1 MRAFHR
7 ESKKSF
13 DCSKCPFKTHK
24 YADFRTHISDH
35 LLVFVFVAPIIVAFN
50 SRPIVYIYLFLCVLS
65 REKNNN
71 HVKLHV
77 NLFPQ
82 DLTEEVDGKIDLPD
96 DWMEKPSIVSTA
108 KSPIYPG
115 YGPKRRPAGVG
126 NGEAGSFDFEKNV
139 AGFVAKRRRGEKAA
153 PADDVTMTPVV
164 FKEETGEYFG
174 GYLEESEDVKP
185 DIHSRREKDDQWHAD
200 EQWNGGDDDDENRT
214 SVSPAADL
222 KPRVA
227 QPSDSQRPILKS
239 TLSSSHSESDS
250 PIRDVKH
257 DVKPFISPS

>member
-1 MRAFHR
+1 M
-7 ESKKSF
+7 
-13 DCSKCPFKTHK
+13 
-24 YADFRTHISDH
+24 
-35 LLVFVFVAPIIVAFN
+35 
-50 SRPIVYIYLFLCVLS
+50 
-65 REKNNN
+65 
-71 HVKLHV
+71 HV
-77 NLFPQ
+77 NLLPQ

-185 DIHSRREKDDQWHAD
+185 DIRSRREKD
-200 EQWNGGDDDDENRT
+200 EQWKGGDDDDANRT

-227 QPSDSQRPILKS
+227 QPSDSQRQVQKS
-239 TLSSSHSESDS
+239 TLSSSHSDSDS
-250 PIRDVKH
+250 QTRDVKH